1 MAGFL
6 RLRQICLVTRVL
18 EPIDTALAQVF
29 RMAPC
34 LRKELFGGKF
44 GLHNVIFP
52 IGGAFLEV
60 VGLHPNVDPKKT
72 PAGRYLERRGGDGG
86 YMVILE
92 CDDVVRREEFM
103 SKLGVRIVLHPKFDD
118 FNEIQLHPSDTGGA
132 LIAINET
139 AGRQGLEGPY
149 APAGPEWWLK
159 ATPSDLTRGIL
170 AAELQ
175 SPEPE
180 LLAVKWSK
188 VLERQLTNGI
198 GGVPTIPLDVGSLRF
213 VPARDGRGE
222 GLGGIDLAVTDRERI
237 LEVAAA
243 RGLIAEDGVVNI
255 CGTRFYL
262 VQA

>member
-6 RLRQICLVTRVL
+6 WLRQICLVARVL
-18 EPIDTALAQVF
+18 APVEAALGEVF
-29 RMAPC
+29 RINAC
-34 LRKELFGGKF
+34 YRENLFGGKF

-52 IGGAFLEV
+52 INGAFLEV
-60 VGLHPNVDPKKT
+60 ISLHPGVDPKNT
-72 PAGRYLERRGGDGG
+72 PAGRYLERRKGDGG

-92 CDDVVRREEFM
+92 CNDVDRREKHM
-103 SKLGVRIVLHPKFDD
+103 NTLGVRIVLHPKHDV

-139 AGRQGLEGPY
+139 AGRQGFEGPY
-149 APAGPEWWLK
+149 SPAGPEWWLK
-159 ATPSDLTRGIL
+159 ATPSDLTSAIL

-175 SPEPE
+175 SPDPE
-180 LLAVKWSK
+180 ALAAKWGA
-188 VLERQLTNGI
+188 VLEREVTSGI
-198 GGVPTIPLDVGSLRF
+198 GGVPTILLEIGSLRF

-222 GLGGIDLAVTDRERI
+222 GLGGVDLAITNRERV
-237 LEVAAA
+237 LKAAVAC
-243 RGLIAEDGVVNI
+243 GLHTENDVVHI